1 MSKLLIWFKE
11 TRPHFLLLT
20 PVTVLVGISTLMHD
34 KVGIDIVDL
43 SLVLIG
49 ALLAHISVNVLN
61 DYFDYK
67 SGIDLKTRRTPFS
80 GGSGIL
86 VSGLLDP
93 LKVKMLGLLS
103 IATGL
108 VIAAYF
114 YFKVGWLILLIA
126 LVGAGLIYFYTDYLT
141 KVGLAEVAAGLGFAL
156 MALGSYYALSGSISE
171 TITYSSLVVFFTVA
185 NLLLLNEFPDVNA
198 DKAAGRRHLPI
209 LLGRKKASY
218 VYVIF
223 EALSYLTILRIA
235 FSYGF
240 LALMPLLSIPLA
252 IRSSR
257 GAIRYYDDINKLV
270 PYLGENVRLVF
281 SKLLLL
287 SISLGLSSLL
297 Y

>member
-1 MSKLLIWFKE
+1 
-11 TRPHFLLLT
+11 
-20 PVTVLVGISTLMHD
+20 MHD

-235 FSYGF
+235 FSHGF